1 MYYLCGG
8 TECKSM
14 CCMLNFPYTL
24 MDASNIVIMYS
35 GKAVSEHDCYV
46 PRIIQTE
53 FSPKMYA
60 AP

>member
-1 MYYLCGG
+1 
-8 TECKSM
+8 M